1 MNQELIKSFIYGGT
15 DGIITI
21 FNIISGIEGANLDK
35 LYVIILGFGT
45 LIADAVSMGV
55 SSYLSSTTDNSK
67 LNNPIKNGLITFVS
81 FILFG
86 IIPLLSFITVTNNKI
101 SNYYISLILSF
112 CSMIVLG
119 SIQGYITNKN
129 IYKTAI
135 TTSSVGMLGALIS
148 YSIAKNISNYIK
160 LHYQ

>member
-67 LNNPIKNGLITFVS
+67 LNNPE
-81 FILFG
+81 FIF
-86 IIPLLSFITVTNNKI
+86 NENE
-101 SNYYISLILSF
+101 N
-112 CSMIVLG
+112 
-119 SIQGYITNKN
+119 
-129 IYKTAI
+129 
-135 TTSSVGMLGALIS
+135 
-148 YSIAKNISNYIK
+148 
-160 LHYQ
+160 